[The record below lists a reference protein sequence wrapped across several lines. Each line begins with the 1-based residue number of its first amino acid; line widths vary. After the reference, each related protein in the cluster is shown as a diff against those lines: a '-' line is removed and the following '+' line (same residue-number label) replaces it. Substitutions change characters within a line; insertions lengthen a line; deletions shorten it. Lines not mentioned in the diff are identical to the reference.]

1 MSYEPLTFKAI
12 KELVSPHTLSASILP
27 VLLAGALSYT
37 LYNSFSL
44 IYFLLLMAISIL
56 MQFAV
61 NTFNDY
67 FDYIKGTDRED
78 NFFDKSDASI
88 VYNNINPKAAL
99 MLGIFFLSLA
109 LLGGLYLVWQFG
121 LPLLVIGF
129 LGAFTVYFYSG
140 GPYPISY
147 LPIGEFISGFMM
159 GGLLPMAAIYVLT
172 ETGHALSLQTLY
184 YCAPLIIGIGLIL
197 LTNNTC
203 DVERDTI
210 AGRHTL
216 PILLGKKLSG
226 RLLFFCF
233 LFLIAVIAHLSFYH
247 FRYGIWLILLLVAHS
262 ALYLKRIWQMEFTAV
277 NRSNAMKTTL
287 VLTTITNC
295 YYILIVFLGKMLS

>member
-1 MSYEPLTFKAI
+1 MAYEPLTFKAI
-12 KELVSPHTLSASILP
+12 KELVSPQTWSASILP

-37 LYNSFSL
+37 LYNSFL
-44 IYFLLLMAISIL
+44 PIYFLLLMAISIL
-56 MQFAV
+56 MQCAV

-78 NFFDKSDASI
+78 NFFDKNDASI
-88 VYNNINPKAAL
+88 VYNHINPKAAL

-129 LGAFTVYFYSG
+129 IGALTVYFYSG

-159 GGLLPMAAIYVLT
+159 GGLLPMAAIYVLSGQLT
-172 ETGHALSLQTLY
+172 WLSLY
-184 YCAPLIIGIGLIL
+184 YCTPLIIGIGLIL

-203 DVERDTI
+203 DIERDTI

-247 FRYGIWLILLLVAHS
+247 FRYGFWLILLLVVHS
-262 ALYLKRIWQMEFTAV
+262 ALYLKRIWQMEFTAL
-277 NRSNAMKTTL
+277 NRSNAMKATL
-287 VLTTITNC
+287 LLTTITNS
-295 YYILIVFLGKMLS
+295 YYILIVFLGYWK